1 MAPVPSSDD
10 SHSHSIATRPSTQ
23 TWSKENRKP
32 RVFSLEPLHSRA
44 LALAREKFDNEPDF
58 DQWPYQAEGLMARN
72 AEVSPAQTKVLKENK
87 LVYISKQGVGVDNFD
102 LDELRNCGIPLMNT
116 PGVNVSIWTAPGL
129 EKPFREQGSSSP
141 RPRLSQNW
149 HLV

>member
-1 MAPVPSSDD
+1 
-10 SHSHSIATRPSTQ
+10 
-23 TWSKENRKP
+23 
-32 RVFSLEPLHSRA
+32 
-44 LALAREKFDNEPDF
+44 
-58 DQWPYQAEGLMARN
+58 MARN

-116 PGVNVSIWTAPGL
+116 PGVNVSNWIAPGL
-129 EKPFREQGSSSP
+129 ERPFPEQASSSP